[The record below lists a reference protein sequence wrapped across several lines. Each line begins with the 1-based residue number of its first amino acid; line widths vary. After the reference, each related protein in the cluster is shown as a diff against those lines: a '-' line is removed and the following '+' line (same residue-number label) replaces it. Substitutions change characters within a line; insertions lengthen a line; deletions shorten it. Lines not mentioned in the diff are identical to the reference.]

1 MITII
6 YNNGKPKDNF
16 NAISIRFN
24 GNTLIISL
32 AGDNVKEVWI
42 DIHIISTI
50 LLWKKYFQL
59 FANYLFW
66 QW

>member
-16 NAISIRFN
+16 NAISIRFS

-32 AGDNVKEVWI
+32 AGDYVKEVWI
-42 DIHIISTI
+42 DTRIISTI
-50 LLWKKYFQL
+50 LL
-59 FANYLFW
+59 
-66 QW
+66 

>member
-24 GNTLIISL
+24 SNTLIINL
-32 AGDNVKEVWI
+32 VEDDYVKEVWI
-42 DIHIISTI
+42 DTRIISTI
-50 LLWKKYFQL
+50 LL
-59 FANYLFW
+59 
-66 QW
+66 

>member
-6 YNNGKPKDNF
+6 YNNGKPTDNF

-24 GNTLIISL
+24 SNTLIISL

-50 LLWKKYFQL
+50 LL
-59 FANYLFW
+59 
-66 QW
+66 